1 MSGRIFCLMGKSVS
15 GKDTIYRLLLRDESL
30 GLKKVVIYTTR
41 PKRQK
46 EENGRE
52 YHFCEEDTYQR
63 FKEEGR
69 IIEERAYE
77 TYYGL
82 WRYFTADDGQIDLG
96 TGDYLIIGTLEA
108 FRSLKSYFGAG
119 HVIPLFIR
127 VDDGIRLARAL
138 ARERKQKE
146 PAYEEM
152 CRRFLSDAEDFSE
165 EKIREAGIS
174 IFFDNDTD
182 SVADCAEKV
191 IQYVRSFQ
199 APVLGDREISDGN

>member
-15 GKDTIYRLLLRDESL
+15 GKDTIYKHLLREESL

-46 EENGRE
+46 EEYDRE
-52 YHFCEEDTYQR
+52 YHFCGEDTYQR
-63 FKEEGR
+63 FKDEGR

-82 WRYFTADDGQIDLG
+82 WRYFTADDGQIDLE
-96 TGDYLIIGTLEA
+96 TGDYLIIGTVEA
-108 FRSLKSYFGAG
+108 FRSLKAYFGAD
-119 HVIPLFIR
+119 HVVPLFIR

-152 CRRFLSDAEDFSE
+152 CRRFLADAADFSE
-165 EKIREAGIS
+165 EKVREAGIDV
-174 IFFDNDTD
+174 FFDNDTD
-182 SVADCAEKV
+182 SVLDCAAQV
-191 IQYVRSFQ
+191 IDYVRSFQ
-199 APVLGDREISDGN
+199 DPAVKDRETADGD